1 MSRCMRTTLTL
12 DEDVAAILKRL
23 RKRRDAGLKD
33 LVNEALRRGL
43 KDMTSRT
50 KRRESVQER
59 G

>member
-12 DEDVAAILKRL
+12 DDDVSAILKRL